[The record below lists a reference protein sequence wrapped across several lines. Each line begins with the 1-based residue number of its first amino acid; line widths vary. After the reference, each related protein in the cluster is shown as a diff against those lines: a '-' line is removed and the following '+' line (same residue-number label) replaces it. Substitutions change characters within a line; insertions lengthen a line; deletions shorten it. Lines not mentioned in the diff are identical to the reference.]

1 MEMQRRDVEMD
12 SSVSSFEID
21 DFKNSEIFR
30 EGLNAFQRNQRLS
43 DLNSLTKQNRALVIS
58 SYSGKKIFQEF

>member
-1 MEMQRRDVEMD
+1 MQRRDVEMD

-21 DFKNSEIFR
+21 DFKNSEIS
-30 EGLNAFQRNQRLS
+30 AFQRNQRMS